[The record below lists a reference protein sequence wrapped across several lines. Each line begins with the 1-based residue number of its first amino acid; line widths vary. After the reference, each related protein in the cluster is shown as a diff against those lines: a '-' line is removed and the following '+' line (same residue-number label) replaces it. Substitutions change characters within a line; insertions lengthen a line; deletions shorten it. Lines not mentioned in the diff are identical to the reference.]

1 MKYILLLVIL
11 LALIFNAQASGAQD
25 DEVTTIIIWG
35 EPGTVSCIIDP
46 ASTWEF
52 CNYVRELDARW
63 QAEHP
68 DIEIVWEDHGWDTD
82 LFQALQ
88 AAIEEGTAPD
98 ITVGESFMPQLVQQG
113 HLIPVELP
121 PDVHEN
127 IIPATATAVERDG
140 VLYGVPVFTAVFT
153 LEINADLFLL
163 AGLDPNTIDLSTW
176 DQIEEAAR
184 VITEAGAGE
193 FYGYSILGPTDFV
206 TAALFRAAPYLYQ
219 VDAPLCNMP
228 VCDTPSF
235 NHPNSIQVYEWFRRM
250 SAFTDPEIT
259 FAGSEAFVF
268 SQLFSGI
275 TAMQTAGSWHPF
287 WAEGSGCFDCRYLPL
302 PLPPGGNR
310 ANVVVGN
317 PIYGV
322 LSSSEHPEEATEFLK
337 YMIDDQNQSNLF
349 WTGVGGRL
357 PTTFTGIE
365 AVQRVMEG
373 DTSSVPSYYTEFLG
387 RDLDDAPF
395 DARVYDVFI
404 DELLNGDVRTLPS
417 WSTNFVE
424 VTALWNEMF
433 TEILSTDRPI
443 SEILD
448 DYQAQAEAL
457 MSG

>member
-1 MKYILLLVIL
+1 MRYVLLLVIL
-11 LALIFNAQASGAQD
+11 LALVFGAGISGAQD
-25 DEVTTIIIWG
+25 DEVTTIVIWG
-35 EPGTVSCIIDP
+35 EPGTVSCIIQPD
-46 ASTWEF
+46 STWEF

-68 DIEIVWEDHGWDTD
+68 EIVTVWEDHGWDTD
-82 LFQALQ
+82 LFQELS
-88 AAIEEGTAPD
+88 AAIEAGNAPD

-113 HLIPVELP
+113 HLLSLDLP
-121 PDVHEN
+121 SDVRDN
-127 IIPATATAVERDG
+127 IIPATIVAVERGDD
-140 VLYGVPVFTAVFT
+140 LYGVPVFTAVFT

-163 AGLDPNTIDLSTW
+163 SGLDPNTVDLSTW
-176 DQIEEAAR
+176 DQVEETAR
-184 VITEAGAGE
+184 IITDAGDGE
-193 FYGYSILGPTDFV
+193 FYGYSILGPTDYV
-206 TAALFRAAPYLYQ
+206 TAALFRVAPYLYQ

-228 VCDTPSF
+228 ECDVPSF
-235 NHPNSIQVYEWFRRM
+235 NHPNSVQVYEWFRRM
-250 SAFTDPEIT
+250 ATYTDPEIT

-268 SQLFSGI
+268 AQLFSGT

-302 PLPPGGNR
+302 PLPPNGQR

-322 LSSSEHPEEATEFLK
+322 LSTSEHPEEATEFLK
-337 YMIDDQNQSNLF
+337 FMIDDLNQSNLF

-365 AVQRVMEG
+365 AVQEVMEG
-373 DTSSVPSYYTEFLG
+373 DTSSVPAYYTEFLG

-404 DELLNGDVRTLPS
+404 DELLNGDVRILPS
-417 WSTNFVE
+417 WAIHFVE

-433 TEILSTDRPI
+433 TEVLSSERPI
-443 SEILD
+443 EEILD

-457 MSG
+457 MSS